1 MGPHL
6 HLISFFPVSQFEQLI
21 AKHYCGYMIPLV
33 TQNWCNVKGDETN
46 GASRKYATM
55 AKLQKSANEI
65 ISNIANECKN
75 IVHQRVLPFEMF
87 PATECHLVVRSESI
101 SKHNWPILH
110 RVMMVTMMMM
120 MIMVMMMMTII
131 RRRRSSRLTPKLFH
145 KLFTL
150 CCQSAL

>member
-1 MGPHL
+1 MAPHL

-55 AKLQKSANEI
+55 AKLQKVQMKSYLTLQMNA
-65 ISNIANECKN
+65 KTFFT
-75 IVHQRVLPFEMF
+75 RVLPFEMF

>member
-1 MGPHL
+1 MAPHL

-87 PATECHLVVRSESI
+87 PATECHLVERAKAI
-101 SKHNWPILH
+101 LQHNWPILH
-110 RVMMVTMMMM
+110 PVMIMM
-120 MIMVMMMMTII
+120 MVMMIYMIFI
-131 RRRRSSRLTPKLFH
+131 QSTPSN
-145 KLFTL
+145 T
-150 CCQSAL
+150 AE

>member
-21 AKHYCGYMIPLV
+21 AKHCCSYMIPLV
-33 TQNWCNVKGDETN
+33 TWNWCNVKGDETN

-65 ISNIANECKN
+65 ISNIANECKTSFGK
-75 IVHQRVLPFEMF
+75 VLPFEMF
-87 PATECHLVVRSESI
+87 PATECHLVVRSKAI

-110 RVMMVTMMMM
+110 RVMMVTMMMV
-120 MIMVMMMMTII
+120 MIMVIYI
-131 RRRRSSRLTPKLFH
+131 L
-145 KLFTL
+145 
-150 CCQSAL
+150 